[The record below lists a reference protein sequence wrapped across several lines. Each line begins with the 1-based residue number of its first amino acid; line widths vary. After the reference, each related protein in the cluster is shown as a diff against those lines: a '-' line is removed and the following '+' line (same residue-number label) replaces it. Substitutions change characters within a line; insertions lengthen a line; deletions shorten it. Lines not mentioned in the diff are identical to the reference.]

1 MPQYSFLPFLQ
12 PFPIGTR
19 ILTGLL
25 VALSLLNVLVT
36 GLYSQSKPGQTTQQS
51 DVPWLVL
58 VPGRALPWYIWTF
71 LTAGFVETK
80 PLEVRSARASTPNRS
95 GANPHFRCL
104 TGLQFLL
111 SFISLPLAS
120 RYLERVWGTKELL
133 RFCAVVLVASNIIG
147 FGLSWLEFFVLGK
160 ADMFLC
166 VFTDC
171 LPVEVRT
178 RDPYILV

>member
-36 GLYSQSKPGQTTQQS
+36 GLYAQAKPGQTTQQS

-80 PLEVRSARASTPNRS
+80 PLEVSYTHAGTPNGSR
-95 GANPHFRCL
+95 ANPDIPCL
-104 TGLQFLL
+104 VGL
-111 SFISLPLAS
+111 
-120 RYLERVWGTKELL
+120 
-133 RFCAVVLVASNIIG
+133 
-147 FGLSWLEFFVLGK
+147 
-160 ADMFLC
+160 
-166 VFTDC
+166 
-171 LPVEVRT
+171 
-178 RDPYILV
+178 